1 MSNSIRLSPKYGVN
15 PTIAVCAFCGCEK
28 NQIAFLGKLGG
39 RGEDIEAP
47 MKAVLDYI
55 PCEKCQEKWNEGV
68 ALIEV
73 TFTPTV
79 QGQPPIQENPHPVFP
94 TGNVAVV
101 RPEALVGD
109 FKWGSRAL
117 VPSEDFRQMFGE

>member
-1 MSNSIRLSPKYGVN
+1 MSSSIRLSPKYGVN
-15 PTIAVCAFCGCEK
+15 PTIPVCAFCGCEK
-28 NQIAFLGKLGG
+28 NEIALLGKIGG
-39 RGEDIEAP
+39 REDIQAP

-55 PCEKCQEKWNEGV
+55 PCEKCQEQWNKGV

-73 TFTPTV
+73 TFAPNV
-79 QGQPPIQENPHPVFP
+79 PNQPPIQENPHPAFP

-109 FKWGSRAL
+109 FKCGSRAL